1 MVTQSSGIAEIMRRL
16 AALETRVDRLH
27 RVGKVTEADYENLV
41 FTVQPLED
49 GSPAP
54 LTGVRCL
61 YTRMHPHLTEF
72 ALPEK
77 DEIVRL
83 EELNKNSYVITGSYG
98 HNVVEP
104 DVVTVPLYA
113 YGAGRDREAVPREI
127 HAVGGAIQLRSRSNI
142 VPNAPADENAFV
154 YVGQIGVR
162 FGDAEQSYGVVMSHL
177 GLSPFPNLERTGT
190 ELIVGPLGV
199 AVRNTAVHGDGVW
212 KRADFDVDH
221 LVLVTTDRGTAGVT
235 LDPIESDDSEPFAT
249 EQGGSNRTGSGGN
262 PSHSHSVP
270 DHSHEVPPHVHPL
283 PIRKTTQLRVNDNF
297 AV

>member
-54 LTGVRCL
+54 LTGVRSL

-98 HNVVEP
+98 HNVVQPEF
-104 DVVTVPLYA
+104 VTVPVTA
-113 YGAGRDREAVPREI
+113 SWGATREEVPREI
-127 HAVGGAIQLRSRSNI
+127 QTVDAGIQLRARN
-142 VPNAPADENAFV
+142 VEGDENAFI
-154 YVGQIGVR
+154 YLGRIRTNGV
-162 FGDAEQSYGVVMSHL
+162 YGVAISQQEPGFGGYEFVLDGFGVSITRIIENAGERELVPATTARNIIVL
-177 GLSPFPNLERTGT
+177 GEIGYVDPTEDLESKNS
-190 ELIVGPLGV
+190 VQ
-199 AVRNTAVHGDGVW
+199 
-212 KRADFDVDH
+212 FD
-221 LVLVTTDRGTAGVT
+221 TTTVV
-235 LDPIESDDSEPFAT
+235 S
-249 EQGGSNRTGSGGN
+249 RTGSGGN

-270 DHSHEVPPHVHPL
+270 EHAHEVPPHVHDL
-283 PIRKTTQLRVNDNF
+283 PMRPAD
-297 AV
+297 AVYINEGHG